1 MKINRYMKSQKKR
14 MTCDVAVVGGGIAGV
29 MAAAA
34 AAKTGARTVLVEASP
49 FLGGVVTL
57 GPLEAL
63 MTPEDSKRTVI
74 AGIAQEFLNFLQ
86 TLDENAMPVKDTTGY
101 CTSVIPYD
109 SEVMKYALLE
119 FLEHYSV
126 TLLTETILED
136 VILNEG
142 NISGMQLVGKNF
154 RIYLECSAA
163 VDATGDA
170 FLAYLAGNDIEIGNE
185 KGKSQPVTVLCKMGN
200 VDIPRLRH
208 YVDEHPSDFKTFQQ
222 KLDLQNER
230 IHLWGFTGALKTGYD
245 SGRLELLRQEIHMMQ
260 TTHNGEVILNY
271 SRVNIDPWD
280 PREMANALRTGT
292 RQVRQ
297 LFTWFQESIPAFRQA
312 HLMQTGIVGVRES
325 GRGVGKYTLTRED
338 ILCGR
343 SWSDNVAMGAF
354 PIDIHQEGN
363 DMKFERVV
371 AGYHIPQRCLM
382 AKSVGNLFFAGR
394 CISSTFEAN
403 ASCRISMTCM
413 STGHAA
419 GVMAA
424 VRSQNPERFS
434 YEVISD
440 ILKEQGAIL

>member
-1 MKINRYMKSQKKR
+1 
-14 MTCDVAVVGGGIAGV
+14 
-29 MAAAA
+29 
-34 AAKTGARTVLVEASP
+34 
-49 FLGGVVTL
+49 
-57 GPLEAL
+57 
-63 MTPEDSKRTVI
+63 
-74 AGIAQEFLNFLQ
+74 
-86 TLDENAMPVKDTTGY
+86 
-101 CTSVIPYD
+101 
-109 SEVMKYALLE
+109 
-119 FLEHYSV
+119 
-126 TLLTETILED
+126 
-136 VILNEG
+136 
-142 NISGMQLVGKNF
+142 
-154 RIYLECSAA
+154 
-163 VDATGDA
+163 
-170 FLAYLAGNDIEIGNE
+170 
-185 KGKSQPVTVLCKMGN
+185 
-200 VDIPRLRH
+200 
-208 YVDEHPSDFKTFQQ
+208 
-222 KLDLQNER
+222 
-230 IHLWGFTGALKTGYD
+230 
-245 SGRLELLRQEIHMMQ
+245 
-260 TTHNGEVILNY
+260 
-271 SRVNIDPWD
+271 
-280 PREMANALRTGT
+280 MANALRTGT

-363 DMKFERVV
+363 DVKFERVV